1 MAKKGAIAQSNGA
14 YLDTFSQGISI
25 PGVMEPGGGLQKRT
39 FTKEQA
45 AELKKYEK
53 EVKALVKPTEDAYN
67 SAAEIVGHHSR
78 MHKSFRK
85 NQVKIAKKVAGMAQD
100 DAKAY
105 EAMIPLAVNLADG
118 VNRSQAANTQAQQQ
132 VATAGGTDYS
142 VHFNGFQ

>member
-1 MAKKGAIAQSNGA
+1 MARKGAIAQSGGA

-25 PGVMEPGGGLQKRT
+25 AGVMEPGGGLQKRT

-67 SAAEIVGHHSR
+67 TAVEIVGHHGK
-78 MHKSFRK
+78 MHKAFRK
-85 NQVKIAKKVAGMAQD
+85 SQVKIAKKVAGMAQD

-105 EAMIPLAVNLADG
+105 EALVPVAVNFADG
-118 VNRSQAANTQAQQQ
+118 INRSQAANTQAQQQ
-132 VATAGGTDYS
+132 VATVGGTDYS

>member
-1 MAKKGAIAQSNGA
+1 MARKGAIAQSGGA
-14 YLDTFSQGISI
+14 YLDTFSQGVTI
-25 PGVMEPGGGLQKRT
+25 PGLMEAGGGLQKRT

-45 AELKKYEK
+45 AEIKKYEK

-67 SAAEIVGHHSR
+67 AAAEVVGHFGK
-78 MHKSFRK
+78 MHKSYRK

-105 EAMIPLAVNLADG
+105 EDLVPLAVNFADG

-132 VATAGGTDYS
+132 VATVGGTDYS